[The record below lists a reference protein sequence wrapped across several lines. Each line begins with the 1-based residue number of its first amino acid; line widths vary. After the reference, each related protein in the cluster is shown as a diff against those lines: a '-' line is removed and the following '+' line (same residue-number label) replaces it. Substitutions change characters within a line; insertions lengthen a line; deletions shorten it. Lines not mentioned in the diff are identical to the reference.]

1 MAMQMNIPA
10 PRRAEKKKVKLKMG
24 IQGPSG
30 GGKTWGAL
38 SIASN
43 LWPGAKICVI
53 DTENGSAELYA
64 DHFQFDTIP
73 LGPPFHTD
81 RYIAAIE
88 AVVKHGYDV
97 CIIDQI
103 SHQWDGE
110 GGILRRKEE
119 LDQRPGSNSY
129 TNWSKFT
136 PEHQRFKEAIVQ
148 APLHII
154 ATMRAKQDY
163 ILETNDK
170 GKQTPRKV
178 GMAAVQ
184 REGFEYEF
192 SLLFDVQMDHR
203 ATVNKDRTNLF
214 NEMIVDL
221 ASPKVA
227 DALRAW
233 MESGAELKPEST
245 KMLPEPATQ
254 QSQQQQTR
262 NAQNS
267 NGNGRGPQPTPAQQP
282 GLTPFRQMNAYT
294 VNCHAMN
301 VEARETKTTPPN
313 PFRAIKINGKIE
325 GQSLAF
331 CFHTSLFAA
340 LDAAKNKS
348 IQFEYELSGDRKS
361 VSILNVIAV
370 DDQEYRDGKPYIEPP
385 PPAAQGG
392 ALFADV
398 DDGDAELELVGVGA
412 GDSTEISDD
421 DIPF

>member
-38 SIASN
+38 SLAAN

-81 RYIAAIE
+81 RYIGAIE
-88 AVVKHGYDV
+88 AIVKHGYDV

-110 GGILRRKEE
+110 GGILRRKGE
-119 LDQRPGSNSY
+119 LDSRPGANSW
-129 TNWSKFT
+129 TNWEKFT

-148 APLHII
+148 APIHII

-170 GKQTPRKV
+170 GKQQPRKV

-203 ATVNKDRTNLF
+203 ASVNKDRTNLF
-214 NEMIVDL
+214 NEQIVDL

-233 MESGAELKPEST
+233 MESGAELKPEPA
-245 KMLPEPATQ
+245 KMLPEPQQ
-254 QSQQQQTR
+254 QSQQQR
-262 NAQNS
+262 NTQ
-267 NGNGRGPQPTPAQQP
+267 NGNGHRQQS
-282 GLTPFRQMNAYT
+282 GQSSSQFRVKGNTIFCNVLSSEKRTTGQNAEYRL
-294 VNCHAMN
+294 VKMD
-301 VEARETKTTPPN
+301 
-313 PFRAIKINGKIE
+313 GSYE
-325 GQSLAF
+325 GQSAAF
-331 CFHTSLFAA
+331 CFHASLWNA
-340 LDAAKNKS
+340 LDTSVGKS
-348 IQFEYELSGDRKS
+348 LQVEFDVQDSQRGKRLVFHNILAVGDQ
-361 VSILNVIAV
+361 
-370 DDQEYRDGKPYIEPP
+370 DYRDGKPYVAPP
-385 PPAAQGG
+385 PPAAPATQDG

-398 DDGDAELELVGVGA
+398 GDDKEEPALVGVSV
-412 GDSTEISDD
+412 GDGTEISDD